1 MEEVKK
7 NIIERNTIEVEPG
20 IKKLDLV
27 NVLLELDARIKTI
40 YSVIDEV
47 KEVLQGQ
54 ASWSKEVDERLQRI
68 DPKII
73 LSTDKEYHQTLDK
86 LK

>member
-1 MEEVKK
+1 MEENK
-7 NIIERNTIEVEPG
+7 NILDRHTVEVEPG

-27 NVLLELDARIKTI
+27 NLLLELDARVKNAILITN
-40 YSVIDEV
+40 EL
-47 KEVLQGQ
+47 KEVLAGQ
-54 ASWSKEVDERLQRI
+54 AAWSKEIDERLQRI

-73 LSTDKEYHQTLDK
+73 LSTDKSFQDTLDK